1 MHSDIFPTWIWNAHI
16 KDNIQINK
24 DLEKFTYELQ
34 KKDPDTELRSVVR
47 GWQSRQNFHELEEAK
62 PWLKA
67 TEQLFISIV
76 SELKPEEGYCL
87 DLDTAW
93 LNLNPQHA
101 ENKMHIHPGADLSG
115 VYYVKKPK
123 DSGAIVLYDPRV
135 QIYPV
140 RTPKNEMRKDRTTI
154 DAKAGDLL
162 VFPGWLQHSVDTNM
176 SKEDRISISFNL
188 CWRKI

>member
-1 MHSDIFPTWIWNAHI
+1 MHTDIFSTWLWNARI
-16 KDNIQINK
+16 KDNTQLNK

-62 PWLKA
+62 PWLN
-67 TEQLFISIV
+67 
-76 SELKPEEGYCL
+76 
-87 DLDTAW
+87 LDTAW

-101 ENKMHIHPGADLSG
+101 ENKVHIHPGADLSG
-115 VYYVKKPK
+115 VYYVKKPEN
-123 DSGAIVLYDPRV
+123 SGGIVLYDPRV

-140 RTPKNEMRKDRTTI
+140 RTPKNEMRKDRFEI
-154 DAKAGDLL
+154 NAKAGDLL

>member
-1 MHSDIFPTWIWNAHI
+1 MHTDIFSTWLWNARI
-16 KDNIQINK
+16 KDNTQLNK

-101 ENKMHIHPGADLSG
+101 ENKVHIHPGADLSG
-115 VYYVKKPK
+115 VYYVKKPEN
-123 DSGAIVLYDPRV
+123 SGGIVLYDPRV

-140 RTPKNEMRKDRTTI
+140 RTPKNEMRKDRFEI
-154 DAKAGDLL
+154 NAKAGDLL